1 MIEFARKGKFSLRT
15 IDSLRSDYIRNNHD
29 FEIVKWAKTS
39 DGRDY
44 CYTIAFIKEGKLE
57 SVDSR
62 LLEDIDNMEELDNV
76 KELYEIA
83 QKMNETDIIYY
94 K

>member
-1 MIEFARKGKFSLRT
+1 MEFARKGKFSLKT
-15 IDSLRSDYIRNNHD
+15 VDSLRSDYIKNNHD
-29 FEIVKWAKTS
+29 LEIVKWAKTS

-62 LLEDIDNMEELDNV
+62 LLESIDDMEELDNV
-76 KELYEIA
+76 KGLFELA

>member
-1 MIEFARKGKFSLRT
+1 MEFARKGKFSLRT
-15 IDSLRSDYIRNNHD
+15 INSLRSDYVINNHD
-29 FEIVKWAKTS
+29 LEIVKWAKTS

-62 LLEDIDNMEELDNV
+62 LLEDINDMEELDNV

-83 QKMNETDIIYY
+83 QKICESDIIYY

>member
-1 MIEFARKGKFSLRT
+1 MEFARKGKFSLRT
-15 IDSLRSDYIRNNHD
+15 VDSLRSDYVKNNHD
-29 FEIVKWAKTS
+29 LEIVKWAKTS
-39 DGRDY
+39 ERDY

-62 LLEDIDNMEELDNV
+62 LLESIEDMEELDNV
-76 KELYEIA
+76 KELFELA
-83 QKMNETDIIYY
+83 QKIYNTDIIYY